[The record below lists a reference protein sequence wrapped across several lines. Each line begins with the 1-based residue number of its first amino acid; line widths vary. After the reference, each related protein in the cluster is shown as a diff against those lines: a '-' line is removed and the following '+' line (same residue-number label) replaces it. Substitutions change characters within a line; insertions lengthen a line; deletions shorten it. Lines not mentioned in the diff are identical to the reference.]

1 MIDSRPLLVGL
12 LVTVLSVALAPT
24 LPGCASTEEV
34 YVQEPLPLPE
44 RPEVP
49 TVPAEEL
56 SCLSDDAYADLAER
70 DAALQ
75 GHISR
80 LEQIIETTQDD
91 GDE

>member
-1 MIDSRPLLVGL
+1 MIDPRPLIVGI
-12 LVTVLSVALAPT
+12 LVTVASIALAPT

-44 RPEVP
+44 RPAVP
-49 TVPAEEL
+49 TIPAEAL
-56 SCLSDDAYADLAER
+56 SCLRDDVYADLAER

-80 LEQIIETTQDD
+80 LEQIIETTHEAP
-91 GDE
+91 DE